1 MYSLLSWT
9 IQARKALLYVN
20 TCLYLHVSE
29 KNYKEIHATWTHI
42 ACIWNPMLIFC
53 LAPSFLAYI
62 TENYEINMKYCI
74 SVKVWHLCIICY
86 YVGLIFVS
94 FLRLL
99 YTDLFVIYGFGA

>member
-1 MYSLLSWT
+1 
-9 IQARKALLYVN
+9 
-20 TCLYLHVSE
+20 
-29 KNYKEIHATWTHI
+29 
-42 ACIWNPMLIFC
+42 MLIFC

-62 TENYEINMKYCI
+62 TENYEINMKYCV